1 MAFLRNRT
9 VNLINLHYGIQALAM
24 GMGGVFYVI
33 FLLRAGLSVSLVLC
47 TMTLVL
53 LGRFCMRPLV
63 LIVAKR
69 WGLKPALVF
78 GTMALAAQ
86 YPMLSQ
92 VQGLGATLVALILLS
107 SLGDTFYWS
116 TYHAYFASLGD
127 NEHRGHQISAR
138 EALAAV
144 VGIVAPLLGAWAIVT
159 LGPGIAFAS
168 VGVVQALAALPLLGT
183 PNVKV
188 VPTAPGVFRAA
199 LPGIYLF
206 MADGWFA
213 AIFAFV
219 WQMALFR
226 ALGESYQAY
235 GGAMA
240 LAALVGAVSGLFLGR
255 HIDAG
260 HGKRA
265 ATFAYAT
272 AALILALRATS
283 LGTPWLAIGAN
294 ALGSLAICLQVP
306 AMMTAVYNLA
316 KASPCAL
323 RFHIATE
330 GGWDTGCAACC
341 LTAAALA
348 AYGAPLSVLIALGFP
363 GLAASTVLL
372 RRYYSANPVQIEP
385 TISVP
390 LAPPGINPF

>member
-1 MAFLRNRT
+1 MA
-9 VNLINLHYGIQALAM
+9 LI
-24 GMGGVFYVI
+24 
-33 FLLRAGLSVSLVLC
+33 
-47 TMTLVL
+47 L
-53 LGRFCMRPLV
+53 LGRFCMRPMVLV
-63 LIVAKR
+63 VAKR

-86 YPMLSQ
+86 YPMLSL
-92 VQGLGATLVALILLS
+92 VHGLGISLIELILLS

-127 NEHRGHQISAR
+127 SEHRGHQISAR

-144 VGIVAPLLGAWAIVT
+144 VGIVAPLMGAWAIVT

-168 VGVVQALAALPLLGT
+168 VGIIQALAALPLLGT

-199 LPGIYLF
+199 LPGIFLF

-213 AIFAFV
+213 AIFVFV
-219 WQMALFR
+219 WQMALFLS
-226 ALGESYQAY
+226 LGESYQAY

-240 LAALVGAVSGLFLGR
+240 LSAFVGAASGLFLGR

-265 ATFAYAT
+265 ATFAYGT
-272 AALILALRATS
+272 TALILALRGAS
-283 LGTPWLAIGAN
+283 LGMPWLAVGAN

-330 GGWDTGCAACC
+330 GGWDAGCAACC

-348 AYGAPLSVLIALGFP
+348 ARGAHLSLLIALGFP
-363 GLAASTVLL
+363 GLLASTILL
-372 RRYYSANPVQIEP
+372 RRYYSANSVPIEP
-385 TISVP
+385 VHSIP
-390 LAPPGINPF
+390 LAPPGINSP

>member
-24 GMGGVFYVI
+24 GMGGVFYVV

-47 TMTLVL
+47 TMALIL

-63 LIVAKR
+63 LVVAKR

-78 GTMALAAQ
+78 GTTALAAQ
-86 YPMLSQ
+86 YPILSQ
-92 VQGLGATLVALILLS
+92 VHGLGITLVELILLS

-127 NEHRGHQISAR
+127 SEHRGHQISAR

-144 VGIVAPLLGAWAIVT
+144 VGIVAPLMGAWAIVT
-159 LGPGIAFAS
+159 VGPGIAFAS
-168 VGVVQALAALPLLGT
+168 VGLIQALAALPLLGT

-188 VPTAPGVFRAA
+188 VPMAPGAFRAA

-219 WQMALFR
+219 WQMALFLS
-226 ALGESYQAY
+226 LGESYQAY

-240 LAALVGAVSGLFLGR
+240 LSALVGAVSGLFLGR

-265 ATFAYAT
+265 ATFAYVT
-272 AALILALRATS
+272 TALILAMRGAS

-330 GGWDTGCAACC
+330 GGWDAGCAACC

-348 AYGAPLSVLIALGFP
+348 AHGAHLSLLIALGFP
-363 GLAASTVLL
+363 GLAASTILL
-372 RRYYSANPVQIEP
+372 RRYYSANNTPIEP
-385 TISVP
+385 AISVP
-390 LAPPGINPF
+390 LAPPGINSP